1 MTEAMASP
9 CCVCG
14 ASDTRALVELTLAG
28 GTRVVLCGTHA
39 LMHRRSRARAR
50 SAEELRH
57 FYADRRV
64 GGDRRGDADELAA
77 ALTAAFNGDRREGDR
92 RVG

>member
-1 MTEAMASP
+1 MIEAAGS

-14 ASDTRALVELTLAG
+14 ASDSRGLVELALAG
-28 GTRVVLCGTHA
+28 GTHVVLCGTHA

-50 SAEELRH
+50 SIDELRR
-57 FYADRRV
+57 FYGDRRLGADRR
-64 GGDRRGDADELAA
+64 GEADELAA